1 MSVILVVFLCKLMR
15 KPENKCVLR
24 DLQFYSTVKSVS
36 WSVILITQVSED
48 EIVAGFD
55 FSDYRSLIFR
65 E

>member
-24 DLQFYSTVKSVS
+24 DLQFYSMVKSVS

-48 EIVAGFD
+48 EIVVGFD